1 MASGPAT
8 RPAIAWTLA
17 VFGADLAK
25 KAVVSNANAK
35 SWRFAV
41 KVCDFEAQR
50 SKTSAL
56 PNPPLPSAEGED
68 TPPPFQITLHLHPA
82 LDPSGIGPSAFGL
95 AGESLQLMHTTLT
108 TAPRVQCKRSLILLN
123 FVVIDERSV

>member
-41 KVCDFEAQR
+41 KVCDFEAQK

-56 PNPPLPSAEGED
+56 PNPPIPSAEGED
-68 TPPPFQITLHLHPA
+68 TLPPFQITLHLHPA
-82 LDPSGIGPSAFGL
+82 LHPSGIGYWSFGLRPSA
-95 AGESLQLMHTTLT
+95 
-108 TAPRVQCKRSLILLN
+108 LL
-123 FVVIDERSV
+123 ERASS